1 MGYISAYTNPYSVKT
16 RLPNTLENWQA
27 LSQVIRIMGEL
38 VDSGVMRK
46 ENVFEIIVWA
56 ICEQRQNGERDNER
70 RRNGGQEVGIDLL
83 GLIGTIEKYMN

>member
-1 MGYISAYTNPYSVKT
+1 
-16 RLPNTLENWQA
+16 
-27 LSQVIRIMGEL
+27 MGEL

-56 ICEQRQNGERDNER
+56 IWEQRQNGERENER

>member
-1 MGYISAYTNPYSVKT
+1 M
-16 RLPNTLENWQA
+16 ENWQA

-56 ICEQRQNGERDNER
+56 ICEQRQNGERENER
-70 RRNGGQEVGIDLL
+70 RRNGGQEEGVDLL